1 MKFDKNCEVLWKDR
15 KRHLGLPIS
24 FYRYYIVKKEG
35 EWVKFFRHK
44 GFLSSIID
52 EINVYRCYDV
62 TLHISFFDRI
72 FRTGTLE
79 ISSNDASCSTFHLRH
94 ISNPYKVRDLISNL
108 IEVERKKKHIGIS
121 EFQIPEKP

>member
-1 MKFDKNCEVLWKDR
+1 MRFDKSCEVLWKDR
-15 KRHLGLPIS
+15 KRHMGLPIS

-44 GFLSSIID
+44 GFLSAIID

-72 FRTGTLE
+72 FRTGTIE
-79 ISSNDASCSTFHLRH
+79 IASNDSNCPMFHLRH
-94 ISNPYKVRDLISNL
+94 VANPYKVRDLISSL
-108 IEVERKKKHIGIS
+108 IEIERKKKHIGIT
-121 EFQIPEKP
+121 EFQVPV

>member
-1 MKFDKNCEVLWKDR
+1 MRFDKDCEIIWHDR
-15 KRHLGLPIS
+15 KRRMGLPLS

-62 TLHISFFDRI
+62 TLHVSLADKI
-72 FRTGTLE
+72 FGTGTIE
-79 ISSNDASCSTFHLRH
+79 IASNDANCPMFHLRH
-94 ISNPYKVRDLISNL
+94 VKNPYKVRDLISSL
-108 IEVERKKKHIGIS
+108 IEIERKKKHIGIT
-121 EFQIPEKP
+121 EFQLTDN